1 LQTAVAAEGFEME
14 SGEGGRVG
22 HQGGSDDYL
31 GRCHFAFVLVK
42 AMWAMYGIVYTE

>member
-1 LQTAVAAEGFEME
+1 VQ

-22 HQGGSDDYL
+22 RQGGSDDDL

-42 AMWAMYGIVYTE
+42 HCGLLYGMCVC